1 MCGAGRR
8 KEKYA
13 GDGRRRTS
21 TENGDTSFEKKN
33 NILKQKFASLKN
45 LVSTKMETTLITI
58 KIMIIHVHRYGSRSI
73 FENQLLFISWRLQK

>member
-21 TENGDTSFEKKN
+21 TENGDTSFEKN
-33 NILKQKFASLKN
+33 NIVKHKFANLKN
-45 LVSTKMETTLITI
+45 LVSTKMETTTLI
-58 KIMIIHVHRYGSRSI
+58 KIMIIHVHIYGSRSI
-73 FENQLLFISWRLQK
+73 FENQLLFISRRLQK

>member
-13 GDGRRRTS
+13 GDGRRGTS
-21 TENGDTSFEKKN
+21 TENGDTSFEKN
-33 NILKQKFASLKN
+33 NIVKHTFANLKN
-45 LVSTKMETTLITI
+45 LVSTKMETTTLITI
-58 KIMIIHVHRYGSRSI
+58 KIMIIHVHIYGSRSI